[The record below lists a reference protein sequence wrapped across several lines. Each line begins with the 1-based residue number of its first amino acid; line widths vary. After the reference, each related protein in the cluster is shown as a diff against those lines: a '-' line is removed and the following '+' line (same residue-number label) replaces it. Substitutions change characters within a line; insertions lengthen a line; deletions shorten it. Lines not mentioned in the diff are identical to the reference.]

1 LAFDPAD
8 RALLLAAPQLGPG
21 LISRL
26 EAAGFHSIA
35 ELRSVGAEAAMHAV
49 CEHAGQ
55 RALANR
61 VRALRRAL
69 EGSFVPAPAVLPQFG
84 ASNGRRTCDRSLRVS
99 TSTSGPSS
107 RTTGGLGSRGTCT
120 GLGSAA
126 IAA

>member
-1 LAFDPAD
+1 MAFDPAE
-8 RALLLAAPQLGPG
+8 RALLLAWPQLGPG
-21 LISRL
+21 LLGRL

-35 ELRSVGAEAAMHAV
+35 ELRAVGADAAMRAV

-61 VRALRRAL
+61 VRALGRAL
-69 EGSFVPAPAVLPQFG
+69 EGSFAPAPAAVPQF
-84 ASNGRRTCDRSLRVS
+84 ADSNGSRTCETSLRVS